1 MRIFRT
7 LPLVALL
14 AFTVGCTK
22 FGQTDSGT
30 TPTSPSGP
38 PAAGSSLTYSAV
50 GASDVIGY
58 GSTTPCFVFEDCN
71 GTGYVWV
78 AARQLRGQG
87 YTVAVGNL
95 GIPGG
100 VISRTFQDLGTQLGR
115 TMPGN
120 FIDQEMP
127 FVNRSASF
135 VTVFAGGND
144 VNVITGA
151 LGAGL
156 GGSNQ
161 VGYIDDKV
169 TQFNTDYATLI
180 AGIRARATGARIIV
194 LNLPNMAGIPYLA
207 GASLAQKQ
215 AAQRASVRM
224 TTTGINTLKDVTV
237 IDLMCDTRMYQS
249 NIYSSDGFHPNDAG
263 YQILGA
269 EVVKALTTSSYPT
282 PKTSCPQMTLY

>member
-14 AFTVGCTK
+14 AFTAGCTK
-22 FGQTDSGT
+22 FGQADAGSS
-30 TPTSPSGP
+30 PTSPSGP
-38 PAAGSSLTYSAV
+38 PAAGSSLTYAAV
-50 GASDVIGY
+50 GASDVIGF

-78 AARQLRGQG
+78 AARQLRGLG

-100 VISRTFQDLGTQLGR
+100 VISRSFQDLGTQIGR

-120 FIDQEMP
+120 FIEQEMP

-169 TQFNTDYATLI
+169 TQFNADYATLI
-180 AGIRARATGARIIV
+180 GGIRARATGARIIV

-207 GASLAQKQ
+207 SASLAQKQ

-269 EVVKALTTSSYPT
+269 EVVKALTTSSYPA